1 MADSFGQFVR
11 ERIRRRDIS
20 VREYARLAGYPSAH
34 SFVSRVLRGVDPP
47 PLKEMD
53 RWAAAL
59 GISPDE
65 RDRFDELAALAHS
78 PPLIR
83 ERYEAMRDRLVAA
96 PKGRVRKE

>member
-11 ERIRRRDIS
+11 ERMVRRGLS

-53 RWAAAL
+53 RWAGAL
-59 GISPDE
+59 GIGPDE

-83 ERYEAMRDRLVAA
+83 ERYESMRERLASN
-96 PKGRVRKE
+96 PRRRKKDA